1 MPTKATEYRD
11 MAADALAAKVVE
23 LESQLFTNRMQA
35 GMGKLEN
42 TAGLRHLRR
51 DIARAQTVLQEKGR
65 QTA

>member
-1 MPTKATEYRD
+1 MPTKATEYRE
-11 MAADALAAKVVE
+11 MAVDTLAAKVVE

-51 DIARAQTVLQEKGR
+51 DIARARTVLQEKG
-65 QTA
+65 QQSA

>member
-1 MPTKATEYRD
+1 MPTKSTEYRE

-42 TAGLRHLRR
+42 TSGLRHLRR
-51 DIARAQTVLQEKGR
+51 DIARARTVLGEKGR